1 MKKLLQIAA
10 LLTLTAFFLPVLTVG
25 APIRAAEA
33 GEEGLLPV
41 AGAAETRLETTAET
55 ELRQPEQ
62 AAVQTGY
69 DTSQTVTL
77 WQDGKIREMSLQEY
91 LVGVVA
97 AEMPAGFP
105 EEALKAQAVAARSY
119 TLYKIDLYEK
129 SPQEVHHGAQL
140 CADAGHCEAF
150 VDLSLQAAALW
161 PSGAEVYESRI
172 RSAVEQTDG
181 WVLTW
186 EENPIAAVFCA
197 ASAQQTETAEDIWG
211 AALPYLVS
219 VESPGGDQCGKYYG
233 QVQLSQAEFA
243 ARLKEYAPQ
252 AVLSG
257 APEQWFQELQRSA
270 AGSILSL
277 EVGGQ
282 RFSGREMRKLL
293 GLNSA
298 NFTVK
303 ARGDELIFETVGY
316 GHGVGLSQYGARY
329 FALAGQSCQ
338 EILSHYYPGTLLE
351 RR

>member
-1 MKKLLQIAA
+1 MKKLLQLAA

-25 APIRAAEA
+25 FPIRAAEA

-41 AGAAETRLETTAET
+41 AGTAEARLETAAET

-62 AAVQTGY
+62 PGY
-69 DTSQTVTL
+69 DASQTVTL
-77 WQDGKIREMSLQEY
+77 WQDGAVREMTLGEY

-119 TLYKIDLYEK
+119 ALYKLALYEK

-150 VDLSLQAAALW
+150 ADLSLQAAALW
-161 PSGAEVYESRI
+161 PSGAEVYEARI

-186 EENPIAAVFCA
+186 EEQPIAAVFCA

-233 QVQLSQAEFA
+233 QVTLSQADFA
-243 ARLKEYAPQ
+243 A
-252 AVLSG
+252 
-257 APEQWFQELQRSA
+257 
-270 AGSILSL
+270 
-277 EVGGQ
+277 
-282 RFSGREMRKLL
+282 
-293 GLNSA
+293 
-298 NFTVK
+298 
-303 ARGDELIFETVGY
+303 
-316 GHGVGLSQYGARY
+316 
-329 FALAGQSCQ
+329 
-338 EILSHYYPGTLLE
+338 
-351 RR
+351 